1 MADKTSNTFDK
12 ILASKGLRVT
22 NARKM
27 NFDALFGHEP
37 LTMSQLI
44 AKLKGKVDR
53 VSVYRNVELFE
64 KLGIVN
70 KLYFGWKY
78 KIELSDIF
86 IGHHHHLICIDC
98 GEVKD
103 IKGEAEIDRYISQV
117 TKKAGFAPT
126 RHTFDV
132 EGYCNKCNS
141 NA

>member
-70 KLYFGWKY
+70 KLYFGPLLY
-78 KIELSDIF
+78 QLY
-86 IGHHHHLICIDC
+86 
-98 GEVKD
+98 
-103 IKGEAEIDRYISQV
+103 RYRLLV
-117 TKKAGFAPT
+117 
-126 RHTFDV
+126 
-132 EGYCNKCNS
+132 S
-141 NA
+141 NPRFQYA